1 MEEYMLEKLSG
12 YGFLF
17 MMAIQP
23 IATDERL
30 EGTWTAIPELQ
41 VTWSFYNIE
50 DPEPDVWWIRKD
62 GFWTTRIRGE
72 ETSYLE
78 YAARGGRIL
87 ARPDESYK
95 WIPLGRY
102 YIDHRYSEVEDRILY
117 KKGYLFVDLG
127 VTGVNLI
134 KIDE

>member
-30 EGTWTAIPELQ
+30 EGTWTAVPELQ
-41 VTWSFYNIE
+41 VTWSFYNVDE
-50 DPEPDVWWIRKD
+50 VEPDVWWIRKD
-62 GFWTTRIRGE
+62 GFWSARIRGE

-95 WIPLGRY
+95 WIPLGSY
-102 YIDHRYSEVEDRILY
+102 YIAPRYSEVEERIIY

>member
-1 MEEYMLEKLSG
+1 MLEKLSG

-23 IATDERL
+23 VAADERL
-30 EGTWTAIPELQ
+30 VGTWPAVPELR

-62 GFWTTRIRGE
+62 GFWVTRIRGE
-72 ETSYLE
+72 VTSYLE

-87 ARPDESYK
+87 ARPDDSYK
-95 WIPLGRY
+95 WIPLGNY
-102 YIDHRYSEVEDRILY
+102 YIDHQYSEVEERILY

-127 VTGVNLI
+127 LTGVNLI